1 MGIDAKT
8 VAELRRQTGAG
19 MMACKTALKETDG
32 DIEKA
37 VDHLRKQGVAL
48 ADKKS
53 GRSTNNGWIGH
64 YVHHNGRVGVLIEL
78 KCETDFVAKG
88 EDFQA
93 LIKDLAMQ
101 VATTS
106 PVAVRREEISEE
118 LVAKEREIFEA
129 QVPPGKPPEIVQKIV
144 DGKIASY
151 YKERCLLEQPFIKDD
166 KTSVKDYITTVI
178 QKTGENISVGRFERL
193 ELGSV

>member
-37 VDHLRKQGVAL
+37 MDHLRKQGVAL

-64 YVHHNGRVGVLIEL
+64 YVHHNGRVGVLVEL

-129 QVPPGKPPEIVQKIV
+129 QVPAGKPPEMVQKIIE
-144 DGKIASY
+144 GKIASF

-166 KTSVKDYITTVI
+166 KISVKDHITTVI
-178 QKTGENISVGRFERL
+178 QKTGENISVGRFARL

>member
-106 PVAVRREEISEE
+106 PVAVRREEICEE

-166 KTSVKDYITTVI
+166 KTSVKDHITTVI